1 MNHKYWSSALV
12 LLALTACRAPLAI
25 SGVQTQKNISIT
37 DALTPDADYMAVIAP
52 YKKDLDS
59 KMNTRLS
66 FTSVDLNKQ
75 GDNSNLGNLLA
86 DFTLQGAAEWANS
99 NGRPPVDA
107 AVINIGGIRTSIGK
121 GDILTRHIYE
131 VMPFENEVVIM
142 KLDGKRMDDLF
153 EFYRKYQKNN
163 PVSGLFIETDGS
175 KLISSRINGE
185 LFDKNRTYYIA
196 TSDYLAGGGDNMQFF
211 AGAELIP
218 TGIKMRDL
226 FIEKFRATPQVV
238 APKDLRLQFKNKSN
252 GTQNE

>member
-1 MNHKYWSSALV
+1 MNHKYWSAALL
-12 LLALTACRAPLAI
+12 LLALTACRAPMAI

-37 DALTPDADYMAVIAP
+37 DALTQDAEYLAVIEP

-59 KMNTRLS
+59 KMNARLS

-86 DFTLQGAAEWANS
+86 DFTLQGAAEWTEKNE
-99 NGRPPVDA
+99 RPPVDA

-142 KLDGKRMDDLF
+142 KLDGNRMEQLF

-163 PVSGLFIETDGS
+163 PVSGLIIETDGTSLTNS
-175 KLISSRINGE
+175 KINGQP
-185 LFDKNRTYYIA
+185 LDKNRTYYIA

-211 AGAELIP
+211 TGAELIS

-226 FIEKFRATPQVV
+226 FIEKFRAMPQVV
-238 APKDLRLQFKNKSN
+238 APTDMRLQFKNKPN
-252 GTQNE
+252 ATTNE